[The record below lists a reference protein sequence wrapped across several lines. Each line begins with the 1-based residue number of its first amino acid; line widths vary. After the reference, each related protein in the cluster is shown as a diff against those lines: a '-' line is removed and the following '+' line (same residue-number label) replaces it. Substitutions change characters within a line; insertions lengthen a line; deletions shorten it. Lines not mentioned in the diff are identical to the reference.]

1 MTKLESLSQNLNNE
15 ARISLRKVFQKNL
28 ILLFKLCQNLVF
40 ENSEKYGFST
50 ISGGASY
57 GISREIDGKYF

>member
-1 MTKLESLSQNLNNE
+1 MTKLESLSQNLNKE
-15 ARISLRKVFQKNL
+15 ARISLRKILKEIL
-28 ILLFKLCQNLVF
+28 ILLFKLAHNLVF

-57 GISREIDGKYF
+57 GISREIN